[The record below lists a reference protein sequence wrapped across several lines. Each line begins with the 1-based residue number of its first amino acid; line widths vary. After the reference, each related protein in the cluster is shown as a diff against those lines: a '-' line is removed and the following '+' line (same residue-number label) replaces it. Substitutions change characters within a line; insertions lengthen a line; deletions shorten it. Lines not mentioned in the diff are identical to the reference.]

1 MCVHWYSA
9 VQSSELNYH
18 FFSKSKCRIVNA
30 LRVSFSLLDQSIF
43 IWKVVVIVAF
53 DMLHFVDSIT
63 KITWNEVHTFDCI
76 FSSSLKTII

>member
-18 FFSKSKCRIVNA
+18 FFSKSKGRIVNA
-30 LRVSFSLLDQSIF
+30 LRVSFNLLDQSIF
-43 IWKVVVIVAF
+43 IWKVIVIVAF